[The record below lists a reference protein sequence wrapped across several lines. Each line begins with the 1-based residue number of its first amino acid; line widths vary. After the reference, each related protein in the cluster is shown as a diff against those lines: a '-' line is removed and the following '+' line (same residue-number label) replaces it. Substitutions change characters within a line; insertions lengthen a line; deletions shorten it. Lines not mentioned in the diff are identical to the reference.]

1 MLLSGIWHYLYN
13 LKYVDDIHGWVL
25 LLIKLQ
31 ASVWNLLKVTL
42 LYWCFLCFL
51 HCTMVPNRAKHYKT
65 ISDQSSNFVPPQNTS
80 KWKVSGR
87 KPLKP
92 NGYLNQD
99 FGTMSFACIN
109 IAHVT
114 FFHSR
119 RPTRANPEKSHYKS
133 NTSRHTSLLA
143 TISPQVKVFRL
154 KIGRNIVFF
163 PNEQLKL
170 RTVKWMTCPL
180 QDRISPWE

>member
-1 MLLSGIWHYLYN
+1 MLIWHIIQGVCKSSETSLQQCLWNRYAKIWPRYEFIPKTDTLEFGFPYVLLSGIWHYLYN

-42 LYWCFLCFL
+42 FYWCFLRFL

-99 FGTMSFACIN
+99 FGTMSFACM
-109 IAHVT
+109 
-114 FFHSR
+114 
-119 RPTRANPEKSHYKS
+119 
-133 NTSRHTSLLA
+133 
-143 TISPQVKVFRL
+143 
-154 KIGRNIVFF
+154 NIVCPCHFF
-163 PNEQLKL
+163 PFTTTYQGESWEK
-170 RTVKWMTCPL
+170 PL
-180 QDRISPWE
+180 QK